1 MTLLTLVSLFPA
13 SLAAQPFSA
22 KPGNTIPSGHHAA
35 GLRSAQLVRTPR
47 RQRQPELG
55 RKDRPA
61 LHRSG
66 GTHPSSAGAAKVT
79 AMLMKSFLNSP
90 HTA

>member
-35 GLRSAQLVRTPR
+35 GLRSAQLVRT
-47 RQRQPELG
+47 LDANG
-55 RKDRPA
+55 NLNWAGKIV
-61 LHRSG
+61 LLSI
-66 GTHPSSAGAAKVT
+66 GAAALT
-79 AMLMKSFLNSP
+79 HRAPGPPKSQQCL
-90 HTA
+90 